1 MTADEY
7 DEVEPLGA
15 DDLPDAVTTTKRDD
29 RTDAELVDELAGF
42 LRDWHLDRPSSIFP
56 HAALTELTTRL
67 AEFRA
72 EVAALR
78 EAATNL
84 LDRMSVVYADNRYK
98 SVWTLAYTH
107 GDFYRDGPDWA
118 PQEATLRAVI
128 ANMKEAS

>member
-1 MTADEY
+1 
-7 DEVEPLGA
+7 
-15 DDLPDAVTTTKRDD
+15 VTTTERDP
-29 RTDAELVDELAGF
+29 RTDAELAEYGWLADTPVQPIGSAVTTPDYNRA
-42 LRDWHLDRPSSIFP
+42 LS
-56 HAALTELTTRL
+56 AATCLYVAL
-67 AEFRA
+67 AASRT